1 MNRGLWYAIAAYVIW
16 GFFPLYWKQLG
27 AVPSSQQM
35 AHRVIWSLL
44 LLLGVMYFQKKNQ
57 TLLTALR
64 TPRIVLIYF
73 GSTLLLGTN
82 WLVYLWAVS
91 HGFIVEA
98 SLGYFINPL
107 FNVIFGVVFLR
118 ERLRLGQWIAIGI
131 ALLGV
136 LYLTFEYGSL
146 PWIALVLAAAF
157 GLYGLVRK
165 AAPLDAVPGLTL
177 EMGFLF
183 IPTLLFLLYAEFQGQ
198 GAFLHA
204 GLTTDLYLV
213 GAGVATTVPLL
224 LFIGAARRIPLS
236 LLGIVQYITPTAQ
249 LLLGVLKYNEPFTR
263 ERAIGFAIVWIALI
277 IFAVEGFV
285 TRKKKPS

>member
-1 MNRGLWYAIAAYVIW
+1 MNRGLWYAIAGYVIW

-27 AVPSSQQM
+27 AVPSSQQV

-44 LLLGVMYFQKKNQ
+44 LLLCVVCFQKRGR
-57 TLLTALR
+57 TLFSILR
-64 TPRIVLIYF
+64 RPRVVWIHF
-73 GSTLLLGTN
+73 GATLLLGTN
-82 WLVYLWAVS
+82 WLIYLWAVS
-91 HGFIVEA
+91 HDFIVEA

-107 FNVIFGVVFLR
+107 FSVVLGVVFLR
-118 ERLRLGQWIAIGI
+118 ERLRLAQWIAVGV

-146 PWIALVLAAAF
+146 PWIGLALAAAF
-157 GLYGLVRK
+157 GLYGLVCK

-183 IPTLLFLLYAEFQGQ
+183 IPTLLFLLLTESQGQ

-204 GLTTDLYLV
+204 GLTTDLYLM

-224 LFIGAARRIPLS
+224 LFIGAAKRIPLS
-236 LLGIVQYITPTAQ
+236 LLGIVQYITPTGQ

-263 ERAIGFAIVWIALI
+263 ERAIGFAIIWTALI
-277 IFAVEGFV
+277 IFAVEGLV
-285 TRKKKPS
+285 AQRKQRS